1 MWDLLRAHTGH
12 DIVISKVMDQVGRG
26 FPDSSRDVQPS
37 KTKKSRKINCDK
49 NRVYGT
55 QKKGIQLTDWTQKNQ
70 IELVNLKGQPSLI

>member
-1 MWDLLRAHTGH
+1 MIMWDLLRAHTGH

-49 NRVYGT
+49 NRVYSKEVYSTHGFNA
-55 QKKGIQLTDWTQKNQ
+55 KN
-70 IELVNLKGQPSLI
+70 